1 MKMGFEAGIKR
12 KFSTSSFVIRS
23 SLFIIR
29 HTFLP
34 IRLCQ
39 QTKLLTIDAL
49 FCCFVILF
57 LTTPA
62 TAEPTCND
70 YIIAT
75 APDTSFIIHKNGTVV
90 DNTTGLMWM
99 RCSLGQVWNGTTCTG
114 TAAVFPWA
122 AGLKTAENYEFAG
135 YNDWRLPN
143 KNELESIVEGRC
155 FSPAINAEIFPATPE
170 AFFWSSSPYAA
181 ISEGAWSVDFG
192 YGAVIASVKSGSIHI
207 RLVRNED

>member
-1 MKMGFEAGIKR
+1 MKMEFEAGIKK
-12 KFSTSSFVIRS
+12 KFSTST
-23 SLFIIR
+23 FIIR
-29 HTFLP
+29 HTLFL
-34 IRLCQ
+34 IRHYQ
-39 QTKLLTIDAL
+39 HTKLLMINTL
-49 FCCFVILF
+49 FCCLVLLF

-62 TAEPTCND
+62 KAEPTCND
-70 YIIAT
+70 FIIAT
-75 APDTSFIIHKNGTVV
+75 APDDSFTIRKDGTVV

-114 TAAVFPWA
+114 TAAIFPWA
-122 AGLKTAENYEFAG
+122 SGLKTAESYEFAG

-155 FSPAINAEIFPATPE
+155 FSPAINVEIFPATPS

-192 YGAVIASVKSGSIHI
+192 YGTVIASVKSGSIHI
-207 RLVRNED
+207 RLVRVEE